1 MTSRK
6 LKLALIAATVL
17 ISGCNSK
24 ADYRA
29 AIERALSYDDAIV
42 DKRVQEAGLWGVL
55 FGDDKARRQYVARLR
70 NIPLDGCPSDFVDAY
85 KAHIDAWEANDSDAI
100 SRTWDQVIFVAYDYG
115 VAEK

>member
-1 MTSRK
+1 MNSHK
-6 LKLALIAATVL
+6 LKLALIVAAVL

-29 AIERALSYDDAIV
+29 AIERALTYDDAIA
-42 DKRVQEAGLWGVL
+42 DKRLQDAGLWGVL
-55 FGDDKARRQYVARLR
+55 FGDDQARRQYVARLR
-70 NIPLDGCPSDFVDAY
+70 KIPLDGCPSEFITAY
-85 KAHIDAWEANDSDAI
+85 KAHIAAWEANDSEAI